1 MKVLLLVALA
11 ALAGPALAQ
20 SPVPSSAWLERQ
32 QTAAADEADAAGS
45 RSAKTR
51 EAKERCR
58 VVKQWKVGDT
68 VVKHRVCDDPP
79 KPALGAAPGGH
90 PL

>member
-1 MKVLLLVALA
+1 MKALLMVALA
-11 ALAGPALAQ
+11 VLAGPALAQ
-20 SPVPSSAWLERQ
+20 SPAPSSAWLERQ

-45 RSAKTR
+45 RSAKVP
-51 EAKERCR
+51 AVKENCR

-79 KPALGAAPGGH
+79 KPAAPARQG
-90 PL
+90 